1 MNKKNSSLYCSLFG
15 TIYDRMIVQTH
26 TRQVNPF
33 SVSHHE
39 TPYLFFVFERERMMS
54 ERTTSEGHHRIRTRE
69 KHLGLVLIES
79 LRQFASLEDVKNLLR
94 QGAVVNMRDPVTRE
108 SVRSRNSLF
117 NQTLLQ
123 FSHFHSS
130 NTYVTLKS

>member
-1 MNKKNSSLYCSLFG
+1 MNKKNSSLYCSFG
-15 TIYDRMIVQTH
+15 TIYGTVKNDSA
-26 TRQVNPF
+26 NPF
-33 SVSHHE
+33 SVSHQ

-117 NQTLLQ
+117 NQTLVQ